1 MHKQLTLSMQCS
13 IRINSQGCSVSFVSC
28 VNFFTYVVLCLQVN
42 FWDLSGH
49 DEFFEV
55 RNEFY
60 KDSQGVIIP
69 VKYHIPYAHAHH
81 AIHTGAYTI
90 HTCARIHTWTQMDS
104 SIAYIH
110 LMHTILYTPTIEQPR
125 ALVNI
130 LGAPHS

>member
-1 MHKQLTLSMQCS
+1 M
-13 IRINSQGCSVSFVSC
+13 
-28 VNFFTYVVLCLQVN
+28 N

-81 AIHTGAYTI
+81 AYTYTWIHYTYMRTHTHVDADALI
-90 HTCARIHTWTQMDS
+90 HRI
-104 SIAYIH
+104 Y
-110 LMHTILYTPTIEQPR
+110 LMHTTLYTPTIEQPR
-125 ALVNI
+125 ALANI